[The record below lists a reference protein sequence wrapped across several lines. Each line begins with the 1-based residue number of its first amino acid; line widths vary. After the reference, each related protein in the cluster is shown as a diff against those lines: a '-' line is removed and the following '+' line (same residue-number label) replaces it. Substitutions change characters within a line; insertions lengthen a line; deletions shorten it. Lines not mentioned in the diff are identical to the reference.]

1 MGGVLAAIYEL
12 RPWGK
17 NPHVDTH
24 CDFSCSTDD
33 ASSSSSEPKEKKEE
47 KKTWLEK
54 HRPDIPK
61 VRK

>member
-1 MGGVLAAIYEL
+1 MGGVLAALYEL

-33 ASSSSSEPKEKKEE
+33 ASSSSSEPKETKEE
-47 KKTWLEK
+47 KKVIKTWLEK
-54 HRPDIPK
+54 HRPTK
-61 VRK
+61 

>member
-1 MGGVLAAIYEL
+1 MGSVLAALYEL

-33 ASSSSSEPKEKKEE
+33 ASSSSSEPKVKEE
-47 KKTWLEK
+47 KKVIKTWLEK
-54 HRPDIPK
+54 HRPTK
-61 VRK
+61 

>member
-1 MGGVLAAIYEL
+1 MGSVLAALYEL

-33 ASSSSSEPKEKKEE
+33 ASSSSSEPKVKEE
-47 KKTWLEK
+47 KTVKKTWLEK
-54 HRPDIPK
+54 HRPK
-61 VRK
+61 

>member
-1 MGGVLAAIYEL
+1 MGGVLAALYEL

-33 ASSSSSEPKEKKEE
+33 ASSSFSEPKVKEEKKV

-54 HRPDIPK
+54 HRPK
-61 VRK
+61 

>member
-1 MGGVLAAIYEL
+1 MGGVLAALYEL

-33 ASSSSSEPKEKKEE
+33 ASSSSSEPKQKKEE

-54 HRPDIPK
+54 HRPK
-61 VRK
+61 

>member
-1 MGGVLAAIYEL
+1 MGSVLAALYEL

-33 ASSSSSEPKEKKEE
+33 ASSSSSEPKEKKGETNVRR
-47 KKTWLEK
+47 TWLEK
-54 HRPDIPK
+54 HRPTK
-61 VRK
+61 